1 MHIPIVQVALHNMRH
16 RRRRE
21 DKIVFY
27 TLRVVYGYTFVSCA
41 NVREVQLVT
50 HPRHWTTAVQLY
62 NKYKLIL

>member
-1 MHIPIVQVALHNMRH
+1 MR

-27 TLRVVYGYTFVSCA
+27 TLRVVYGYTFASCA
-41 NVREVQLVT
+41 NIREVQLVT
-50 HPRHWTTAVQLY
+50 HHPRHWTTATRLD